1 MLAPLALRYY
11 SRNVEGLRIS
21 HYRILRRLGS
31 GGMGEV
37 YAAEDERLRR
47 DVAIKFISLGKAANE
62 NARRRFEREARAA
75 SALNHPNICTIF
87 EVSEHEGQPFL
98 VMELLDG
105 QDLRQV
111 CAAGPVEISS
121 LLKWGIEITDALA
134 GAHARGIVHRDIKP
148 GNVFVTL
155 RGDAKVLDFGLAKL
169 RVSEDMEFS
178 ETVSLA
184 ATATGSVMGTVAYM
198 SPEQA
203 RGEVL
208 DARTDLFS
216 LGAVLYEMA
225 SSKPAFAGA
234 TAAIIFNSILAASP
248 TPLSRVRGD
257 VPPELE
263 SIISR
268 ALEKDRKARYQSAAE
283 MKADLKWLQREL
295 ESRTL
300 ESTAPSRA
308 ARRNL
313 RAVWIGAALMLA
325 VLVGVLGGFLRRPR
339 TQSPQLLSHRTTIAV
354 LPFQNTTADNSLDY
368 LSTALPDEVITI
380 LSYAPTLS
388 VRPFSMSQRF
398 TGQNFDPHQA
408 GQQLKVTDVVT
419 GHFLRRADR
428 VGVTLEAM
436 DVTKDEVTWRGSI
449 EADSKD
455 MLVLRKEMT
464 TLLQKGLLPSL
475 GVSNVELSVTKPKNQ
490 EAYELYLRSQ
500 DSVYWS
506 MARNKDA
513 IALLEK
519 SVMLD
524 PGYAPAWLALGLHY
538 SDEAD
543 FGSGGEEM
551 HNKTVAAYE
560 RSHQLDPALL
570 LPSTELIEREAFYGD
585 LTVSF
590 ARVQDVARRWPRRA
604 EVHLAFSGV
613 LRAAGA
619 FEEAARECETTHQL
633 DPELPT
639 GACYVLY
646 IHMGDLAKAR
656 QEIERSPGEFSTMM
670 LGQILVRE
678 GRVEEAKPRLR
689 MIPGGKNFELLR
701 DCWPDSS
708 TLKCAETAKESE
720 ASFRG
725 ISFTDAWYFGA
736 AMQAFVGK
744 KDAAVRLLRAASE
757 HSLCVYP
764 SVDRDPLF
772 DKIRDSAEFKAVRQT
787 GIECQKKF
795 VPYARIQIQ

>member
-1 MLAPLALRYY
+1 M
-11 SRNVEGLRIS
+11 EGLRIS

-47 DVAIKFISLGKAANE
+47 DVAVKFISFGKAADE
-62 NARRRFEREARAA
+62 NARRRFEREAQAA

-105 QDLRQV
+105 QDLRQI

-148 GNVFVTL
+148 GNVFVTS

-169 RVSEDMEFS
+169 GRSEHMECS
-178 ETVSLA
+178 ETVSFA

-225 SSKPAFAGA
+225 SGKRAFEGPTSAV
-234 TAAIIFNSILAASP
+234 IFNSILTASP
-248 TPLSRVRGD
+248 TPLSRIRGD

-268 ALEKDRKARYQSAAE
+268 ALKKDRKARYQSAAE
-283 MKADLKWLQREL
+283 MKADLKRLQREL

-300 ESTAPSRA
+300 EPTASSRA
-308 ARRNL
+308 ARTNL
-313 RAVWIGAALMLA
+313 RAVWISVALMLA
-325 VLVGVLGGFLRRPR
+325 VFVGVLGWFFTRPR
-339 TQSPQLLSHRTTIAV
+339 TQSPQLLSHRTTVAV
-354 LPFQNTTADNSLDY
+354 LPFQNATADGNLDY
-368 LSTALPDEVITI
+368 LSTALPDEVITT

-408 GQQLKVTDVVT
+408 GQELKVTDVVT

-436 DVTKDEVTWRGSI
+436 DIAKDEVTWRGSV
-449 EADSKD
+449 DVDGKD
-455 MLVLRKEMT
+455 MLMLQKEVT
-464 TLLQKGLLPSL
+464 NLLQKGLLPSL
-475 GVSNVELSVTKPKNQ
+475 GVSNVELSVTKPKRQ

-519 SVMLD
+519 SVTLD
-524 PGYAPAWLALGLHY
+524 PGYAPASLALGARY
-538 SDEAD
+538 TNEAD
-543 FGSGGEEM
+543 FAGGGEEM
-551 HNKTVAAYE
+551 YNKSVRALGRA
-560 RSHQLDPALL
+560 HQLDPDLL
-570 LPSTELIEREAFYGD
+570 GASTLLIETRLFYED
-585 LTVSF
+585 LAVSF
-590 ARVQDVARRWPRRA
+590 AQIQELAQKRPRRA
-604 EVHLAFSGV
+604 EVHLLFSEA

-619 FEEAARECETTHQL
+619 LGEAARECEITHQL

-639 GACYVLY
+639 GPCYVLY
-646 IHMGDLAKAR
+646 IHTGQLTKAR
-656 QEIERSPGEFSTMM
+656 QEIDRSGGDFATMM
-670 LGQILVRE
+670 LGQILMRE
-678 GRVEEAKPRLR
+678 GRVEEALPKLKP
-689 MIPGGKNFELLR
+689 IPAGMEYELIR

-708 TLKCAETAKESE
+708 SSKCAEAAKESE
-720 ASFRG
+720 ASFRT
-725 ISFTDAWYFGA
+725 IPFTDAWYFGA

-757 HSLCVYP
+757 HGLCVYP
-764 SVDRDPLF
+764 SLDRDPLF
-772 DKIRDSAEFKAVRQT
+772 DKIRDSAEFKAVRQA

-795 VPYARIQIQ
+795 APYARIQIQ

>member
-1 MLAPLALRYY
+1 M
-11 SRNVEGLRIS
+11 EGLRIS

-47 DVAIKFISLGKAANE
+47 DVAIKFISAGKAADE
-62 NARRRFEREARAA
+62 NSRRRFEREAQAA

-87 EVSEHEGQPFL
+87 EVSEHEGRPFL

-111 CAAGPVEISS
+111 CAVGPVEISS
-121 LLKWGIEITDALA
+121 LLKWGIEIADALA

-169 RVSEDMEFS
+169 GRSEDMKCS
-178 ETVSLA
+178 ETVSFA

-203 RGEVL
+203 RGEAL

-225 SSKPAFAGA
+225 SGKRAFDGPTSAV
-234 TAAIIFNSILAASP
+234 IFNSILTASP
-248 TPLSRVRGD
+248 TPVSRIRGD

-263 SIISR
+263 SIINK
-268 ALEKDRKARYQSAAE
+268 ALQKDRQARYQSAAE
-283 MKADLKWLQREL
+283 MKTDLKRLQREL

-300 ESTAPSRA
+300 DPTVSSRA
-308 ARRNL
+308 PRRNL
-313 RAVWIGAALMLA
+313 RAVWIGVALML
-325 VLVGVLGGFLRRPR
+325 VVFVGALGWILTGQR
-339 TQSPQLLSHRTTIAV
+339 THRPQLVSHLTTVAV
-354 LPFQNTTADNSLDY
+354 LPFQNASADNSLDY
-368 LSTALPDEVITI
+368 LAMALPDEAVTT

-398 TGQNFDPHQA
+398 AGSNVDPH
-408 GQQLKVTDVVT
+408 GVGEQLRVAEVLT
-419 GHFLRRADR
+419 GHFFRQGNRL
-428 VGVTLEAM
+428 GVTLEGV
-436 DVTKDEVTWRGSI
+436 DVVKDEITWRGSFDVP
-449 EADSKD
+449 AND
-455 MLVLRKEMT
+455 MLALRQQLT
-464 TLLQKGLLPSL
+464 SSLQKGLLPAL
-475 GVSNVELSVTKPKNQ
+475 GASDVQLSVTKPKSR

-500 DSVYWS
+500 DSVYWT
-506 MARNKDA
+506 MERNNDA

-519 SVMLD
+519 SVALD
-524 PGYAPAWLALGLHY
+524 PGYAPAWQALGMHY
-538 SDEAD
+538 SNEAD
-543 FGSGGEEM
+543 FASGGEQM
-551 HNKTVAAYE
+551 HNRTIAALE
-560 RSHQLDPALL
+560 RASRLDSGLL
-570 LPSTELIEREAFYGD
+570 LPQIELIEREAFYGD
-585 LTVSF
+585 VSASF
-590 ARVQDVARRWPRRA
+590 ARVQEVARRWPRRA
-604 EVHLAFSGV
+604 EVHLVFSGV

-619 FEEAARECETTHQL
+619 LEQAARECEATHEL
-633 DPELPT
+633 DPELP
-639 GACYVLY
+639 ANHCHVLY
-646 IHMGDLAKAR
+646 IHMGDLVKAR

-670 LGQILVRE
+670 QGQVLVRE
-678 GRVEEAKPRLR
+678 GKVEEALPKLK
-689 MIPGGKNFELLR
+689 MIPGGKSFELLR

-708 TLKCAETAKESE
+708 TLKCAKTTKESE
-720 ASFRG
+720 ADFR
-725 ISFTDAWYFGA
+725 IIPFTDAWYFGA

-757 HSLCVYP
+757 HGLCVYP

-772 DKIRDSAEFKAVRQT
+772 DKIRDSAEFKAVRQA

-795 VPYARIQIQ
+795 APYAKMQIQ

>member
-1 MLAPLALRYY
+1 M
-11 SRNVEGLRIS
+11 EGLRIS

-47 DVAIKFISLGKAANE
+47 DVAIKFISLGKAADE
-62 NARRRFEREARAA
+62 NARRRFEREAQAA

-105 QDLRQV
+105 QDLRQI

-148 GNVFVTL
+148 ANVFVTS

-169 RVSEDMEFS
+169 GRSEDMECS
-178 ETVSLA
+178 ETVSFA
-184 ATATGSVMGTVAYM
+184 GTATGSVMGTVAYM

-225 SSKPAFAGA
+225 SGTRAFDGPTSAV
-234 TAAIIFNSILAASP
+234 IFNSILTASP
-248 TPLSRVRGD
+248 TPVSRIRGD
-257 VPPELE
+257 VPSELE
-263 SIISR
+263 SIINK
-268 ALEKDRKARYQSAAE
+268 ALQKDRKARYQSAAE
-283 MKADLKWLQREL
+283 MKIDLKLLQREL

-300 ESTAPSRA
+300 EPTASSRA

-313 RAVWIGAALMLA
+313 RAGWIGAALILA
-325 VLVGVLGGFLRRPR
+325 VFVGVLGWFLRRPG
-339 TQSPQLLSHRTTIAV
+339 TQSSQLLSHRTTIAV

-368 LSTALPDEVITI
+368 LSTALPDEVITT

-398 TGQNFDPHQA
+398 AGQNFDPHQA

-436 DVTKDEVTWRGSI
+436 DVAKDEVTWRGSVDV
-449 EADSKD
+449 DSKD
-455 MLVLRKEMT
+455 MLVLRKELT

-506 MARNKDA
+506 MPRNKDA

-538 SDEAD
+538 SNEAD
-543 FGSGGEEM
+543 FASGGEQM
-551 HNKTVAAYE
+551 HNKTIAALE
-560 RSHQLDPALL
+560 RASQLDSGLL
-570 LPSTELIEREAFYGD
+570 LPQIELIEREAFYGD
-585 LTVSF
+585 MSASF
-590 ARVQDVARRWPRRA
+590 ARVQEVARRWPRRA
-604 EVHLAFSGV
+604 EVHLVFSGV

-619 FEEAARECETTHQL
+619 LEPAARECETTHEL
-633 DPELPT
+633 DPELP
-639 GACYVLY
+639 ANHCHVLY
-646 IHMGDLAKAR
+646 IHMGDLVKAR

-670 LGQILVRE
+670 LGQVLLRE
-678 GRVEEAKPRLR
+678 GKVEEALPKLKI
-689 MIPGGKNFELLR
+689 IPGGKGFELLR

-708 TLKCAETAKESE
+708 TLKCAKTSKESE
-720 ASFRG
+720 ADFR
-725 ISFTDAWYFGA
+725 IIPFTDAWYFGA
-736 AMQAFVGK
+736 AMQAFVGN
-744 KDAAVRLLRAASE
+744 KDPAVRLLRAASE
-757 HSLCVYP
+757 HGLCVYP
-764 SVDRDPLF
+764 PVDRDPLF
-772 DKIRDSAEFKAVRQT
+772 DKIRDSAEFKAVRQA

-795 VPYARIQIQ
+795 APYAKMQIQ

>member
-1 MLAPLALRYY
+1 M
-11 SRNVEGLRIS
+11 EGLRIS

-31 GGMGEV
+31 GGMGDV

-47 DVAIKFISLGKAANE
+47 DVAIKFISLGKAADE
-62 NARRRFEREARAA
+62 NARRRFEREAQAA

-105 QDLRQV
+105 QDLRQI

-121 LLKWGIEITDALA
+121 LLKWGTEITDALA

-169 RVSEDMEFS
+169 GRSEHMECS
-178 ETVSLA
+178 ETVSFA
-184 ATATGSVMGTVAYM
+184 ATATGAVMGTVAYM

-203 RGEVL
+203 SGQLL

-225 SSKPAFAGA
+225 SGKPAFAGA
-234 TAAIIFNSILAASP
+234 TAAVIFNSILTVSP
-248 TPLSRVRGD
+248 TPLSRIRGD

-268 ALEKDRKARYQSAAE
+268 ALEKDRKARYQSAAG
-283 MKADLKWLQREL
+283 MKADLKRLQREL

-308 ARRNL
+308 VRRK
-313 RAVWIGAALMLA
+313 RPAVWIGVALTLLVFAGVLRWFLA
-325 VLVGVLGGFLRRPR
+325 VPR
-339 TQSPQLLSHRTTIAV
+339 TQSLRVLSHRTTVAV
-354 LPFQNTTADNSLDY
+354 LPFQNATADPNLDY
-368 LSTALPDEVITI
+368 LGTALPDEVITT

-398 TGQNFDPHQA
+398 TGRNFDPHQA
-408 GQQLKVTDVVT
+408 GQELRVTDVVT

-436 DVTKDEVTWRGSI
+436 DVAKDEVTWRGSVDV
-449 EADSKD
+449 DSKD
-455 MLVLRKEMT
+455 MLTLRKEMT
-464 TLLQKGLLPSL
+464 ALLQKGLLPSL
-475 GVSNVELSVTKPKNQ
+475 GVSNVELSVTKPKSQ
-490 EAYELYLRSQ
+490 ESYELYLRSQ

-506 MARNKDA
+506 VERNRDA

-519 SVMLD
+519 SVTLD
-524 PGYAPAWLALGLHY
+524 PGYAPAWLALGQHY
-538 SDEAD
+538 SGESDY
-543 FGSGGEEM
+543 GTGGEPM
-551 HNKTVAAYE
+551 QKKAIAALE
-560 RSHQLDPALL
+560 RASQLDPGLL
-570 LPSTELIEREAFYGD
+570 LPWTELIEREAFYGD
-585 LTVSF
+585 VSMSF
-590 ARVQDVARRWPRRA
+590 ARVQQLARRWPRRA
-604 EVHLAFSGV
+604 EVHLAFSAP

-619 FEEAARECETTHQL
+619 LEQAARECETTHQL
-633 DPELPT
+633 DAELPT
-639 GACYVLY
+639 GPCYVLY

-670 LGQILVRE
+670 LGQVLVRE
-678 GRVEEAKPRLR
+678 GKVEEALPKLKV
-689 MIPGGKNFELLR
+689 IPGGKNFELLR

-708 TLKCAETAKESE
+708 TLKCAETAKQSE
-720 ASFRG
+720 ADFRA
-725 ISFTDAWYFGA
+725 IPFTDAWYFGA
-736 AMQAFVGK
+736 AMQAFAGK
-744 KDAAVRLLRAASE
+744 RDAALRLLQAASE
-757 HSLCVYP
+757 RGLCVYP

-772 DKIRDSAEFKAVRQT
+772 NKIRDSTEFKALRQA
-787 GIECQKKF
+787 GIECQSKLA
-795 VPYARIQIQ
+795 PYAKMQIQ

>member
-1 MLAPLALRYY
+1 MER
-11 SRNVEGLRIS
+11 LRIS

-47 DVAIKFISLGKAANE
+47 NVAIKFISRGKAADE
-62 NARRRFEREARAA
+62 NARRRFEREAQAA

-87 EVSEHEGQPFL
+87 EVSEYEGQPFL

-105 QDLRQV
+105 RDLRQI

-121 LLKWGIEITDALA
+121 LLKWGTEITDALA
-134 GAHARGIVHRDIKP
+134 GAHTRGIVHRDIKP

-169 RVSEDMEFS
+169 GQSEHMECS
-178 ETVSLA
+178 ETVSFT

-225 SSKPAFAGA
+225 SGKPAFGGA
-234 TAAIIFNSILAASP
+234 TAAVIFNSILTTSP
-248 TPLSRVRGD
+248 TPPSRIRGD

-263 SIISR
+263 SIICR
-268 ALEKDRKARYQSAAE
+268 ALEKDRKARYQNAAE
-283 MKADLKWLQREL
+283 MKADLQQLQREL

-300 ESTAPSRA
+300 EPTTPSRA
-308 ARRNL
+308 VRRKL
-313 RAVWIGAALMLA
+313 PAVWIGVALTL
-325 VLVGVLGGFLRRPR
+325 LVFAGVLRWFLAGPR
-339 TQSPQLLSHRTTIAV
+339 TQSLRVMSHRTTVAV
-354 LPFQNTTADNSLDY
+354 LPFQNATADANLDY
-368 LSTALPDEVITI
+368 LSTALPDEVITT

-408 GQQLKVTDVVT
+408 GQELKVTDVVT
-419 GHFLRRADR
+419 GHFLRRAGR
-428 VGVTLEAM
+428 VAVTLEAM
-436 DVTKDEVTWRGSI
+436 DVAKDEVTWRGSVDV
-449 EADSKD
+449 DSKD
-455 MLVLRKEMT
+455 MLTLRKEMT
-464 TLLQKGLLPSL
+464 AQLQKGLLPSL
-475 GVSNVELSVTKPKNQ
+475 GVSNVELSVTKPKSQ
-490 EAYELYLRSQ
+490 DSYELYLRSQ

-506 MARNKDA
+506 VERNKDA

-519 SVMLD
+519 SVTLD
-524 PGYAPAWLALGLHY
+524 PGYAPAWLALGQHY
-538 SDEAD
+538 SGEAD
-543 FGSGGEEM
+543 YGTGGEPM
-551 HNKTVAAYE
+551 QKKAIAALE
-560 RSHQLDPALL
+560 RASQLDPTLL
-570 LPSTELIEREAFYGD
+570 IPWTELIEREAFYGD
-585 LTVSF
+585 VSMSF
-590 ARVQDVARRWPRRA
+590 ARVQQLARKWPRRA
-604 EVHLAFSGV
+604 EVHLAFSAP

-619 FEEAARECETTHQL
+619 LEQAARECETTHQL
-633 DPELPT
+633 DAELPT
-639 GACYVLY
+639 GPCYVLY

-670 LGQILVRE
+670 LGQVLVRE
-678 GRVEEAKPRLR
+678 GKVGEALPKLKV
-689 MIPGGKNFELLR
+689 IPGGKNFELLR

-708 TLKCAETAKESE
+708 TSKCAETAKQSE
-720 ASFRG
+720 TDFRA
-725 ISFTDAWYFGA
+725 IPFTDAWYFGA

-744 KDAAVRLLRAASE
+744 KDAAVRLLQAASE
-757 HSLCVYP
+757 QGLCVYP

-772 DKIRDSAEFKAVRQT
+772 NKIRDTTEFKAVRQA
-787 GIECQKKF
+787 GIECQSKLA
-795 VPYARIQIQ
+795 PYAKMQIQ